1 MAAQEGTDGGK
12 LSLGLFLNMLIT
24 LTFTGIFTA
33 PVKGTY
39 FFRFTVASDQGKYS
53 RGSILYKN
61 SEQVLSIFQH
71 DKISSLQH
79 FSSGANLE
87 LEEGDTVSL
96 RLQSNYQLFD
106 DEHNHNT
113 FSGFL
118 LFPMWTPH
126 QDEQ

>member
-1 MAAQEGTDGGK
+1 MFVLTMSIA
-12 LSLGLFLNMLIT
+12 
-24 LTFTGIFTA
+24 LTFAGIFTA
-33 PVKGTY
+33 PVKGVY

-53 RGSILYKN
+53 RGSVLYKN

-87 LEEGDTVSL
+87 LEEGDTVYL

-118 LFPMWTPH
+118 LFPM
-126 QDEQ
+126 